1 MTQIYIGR
9 NSEIIH
15 RGPCSDED
23 ELVYTNMVITD
34 ERNGEIALAHAMTS
48 DELKAAFAALPPME
62 PVKPEHSWRFWCW
75 DLRQNV
81 KDKDPAKFLTW
92 PGVVGTMFVG
102 NAPYIEYELK
112 KLPQKHFKIL
122 DDPGIGS
129 PDFYPK
135 QTERLHVT
143 PPVLTSITSTGNLI
157 HQTYHISQWDGWLPE
172 LDTIVEVGGGYGAMA
187 LICHRLGFRGRYI
200 IYDLP
205 EFSLLQQYYLSN
217 VGIEGVEFATQIDNP
232 TECDLLIGLYS
243 LSEMGLNERGA
254 IMKACPAQSY
264 LLAYGASWGGWDN
277 MAWAMELMKRKSYN
291 WRNWNV
297 GHLPNCWYLVGDKRE

>member
-1 MTQIYIGR
+1 MKPMTGGDPKIYIGG
-9 NSEIIH
+9 NPEIIR
-15 RGPCSDED
+15 RGPCSG

-34 ERNGEIALAHAMTS
+34 KRNGEITLAHAMTS
-48 DELKAAFAALPPME
+48 DELKAAFAALPTME
-62 PVKPEHSWRFWCW
+62 PVEPEHSWRFWCW

-81 KDKDPAKFLTW
+81 KNNDPAEFLTW

-102 NAPYIEYELK
+102 NAPYIDCEVSSLGDDF
-112 KLPQKHFKIL
+112 QVTIL
-122 DDPGIGS
+122 REPNFGS
-129 PDFYPK
+129 PDIYKIPR
-135 QTERLHVT
+135 EWSPSPIR
-143 PPVLTSITSTGNLI
+143 SSGNLI
-157 HQTYHISQWDGWLPE
+157 HQAYHISQWNGWLPE
-172 LDTIVEVGGGYGAMA
+172 LETIVEIGGGYGAMA

-264 LLAYGASWGGWDN
+264 LIAYGASWGGWDN
-277 MAWAMELMKRKSYN
+277 MAWAMELMKRKDYN

-297 GHLPNCWYLVGDKRE
+297 GHLPNCWYLVGDKHE